1 MCILGRESPMSD
13 VRVLMYV
20 NPIFWAAVCG
30 AWGKCSRYMG
40 RNSNMHR
47 VEVHGA
53 AMYNE
58 WTAEPLED
66 EEKWMIFF
74 FPDISHASVSCIFYW
89 PCLLGLLLA
98 WGARQM
104 LHVPPLSVCV
114 YECDTNKASKP
125 CMCAPGCEVQDWF
138 KVSLQRWMKCSM
150 LLKQEV
156 LISHWRFRL
165 NRSFRPHP
173 HWWVFNLTQRFIT
186 KVVSFQLSVS
196 DLCQT

>member
-1 MCILGRESPMSD
+1 
-13 VRVLMYV
+13 MYV

-30 AWGKCSRYMG
+30 AWGTCSRYMG

-104 LHVPPLSVCV
+104 LHVPPLCVCVCMSVIQIKHQNRACVHLAVRFRTDLKSVCRGGWSAAC
-114 YECDTNKASKP
+114 YWN
-125 CMCAPGCEVQDWF
+125 
-138 KVSLQRWMKCSM
+138 RKCSFHTDVSGWT
-150 LLKQEV
+150 EV
-156 LISHWRFRL
+156 LGHIHTDGIS
-165 NRSFRPHP
+165 
-173 HWWVFNLTQRFIT
+173 I
-186 KVVSFQLSVS
+186 
-196 DLCQT
+196 